1 MAAETAPMRV
11 GRADLMR
18 LAWPLAIE
26 NLFNM
31 SLMWVDSII
40 INHRLGTESF
50 AAVQLSGQL
59 MNIITLILAV
69 VATGASIVISHQ
81 VGAGERDDAGKTA
94 SQSVGAGLLIS
105 VAIGVLIYAA
115 APGLLHL
122 LGARD
127 GVHTQGVTFMR
138 ILSMFMPS
146 VGMLAILGAILR
158 ASGDTRSPMVVTFL
172 VNIFNAALNYLFV
185 WGTPA
190 FSIGGMSVPSLGGGM
205 GLAGSATGTSI
216 ARIIGALLMLYMVLY
231 RSELTVRVKDFF
243 RFQGKSLWRVARM
256 GLPGA
261 AEWVS
266 WQASQILVT
275 GMVAPLG
282 TAVIAARGVTGQTEA
297 ITYVPAMAVGTAGSI
312 LIGQLMG
319 AKRRDDAVATGRW
332 VITYGMIA
340 MVTGGIFLFLFP
352 RQITGIFTSD
362 PEVLNLTSTTLRI
375 AALYKVGQC
384 LNIVCGGIF
393 RGAGNPQWPTMS
405 VTISTWFFS
414 VPLAY
419 LLVKLGYG
427 LPGVLVAQLCDETIR
442 GAVNLWYFTTP
453 RWRFRQV

>member
-1 MAAETAPMRV
+1 MAAENVPARV
-11 GRADLMR
+11 SSGDLFR

-50 AAVQLSGQL
+50 AAVQMSGQL
-59 MNIITLILAV
+59 MNIITLILTV

-81 VGAGERDDAGKTA
+81 VGAGEREDAGKTA
-94 SQSVGAGLLIS
+94 GQSVGAGLLIS
-105 VAIGVLIYAA
+105 IGIGVLIYAA
-115 APGLLHL
+115 APLLLHL
-122 LGARD
+122 LGAREA
-127 GVHTQGVTFMR
+127 VHTQGVTFMR

-158 ASGDTRSPMVVTFL
+158 ASGDTRGPMAVTFM

-216 ARIIGALLMLYMVLY
+216 ARIIGALMMLYMVLY
-231 RSELTVRVKDFF
+231 RSELTVRVKEFF

-256 GLPGA
+256 GLPAA

-266 WQASQILVT
+266 WQSSQILVT

-282 TAVIAARGVTGQTEA
+282 TAVIAARGVTNQTEA
-297 ITYVPAMAVGTAGSI
+297 ITYVPAMALGTAGSI

-319 AKRRDDAVATGRW
+319 ARRRDDAVATGRR
-332 VITYGMIA
+332 VITYGLIA
-340 MVTGGIFLFLFP
+340 MISGGVFLFLFP

-362 PEVLNLTSTTLRI
+362 PAVLTLTDTTLRI
-375 AALYKVGQC
+375 AALYKAGQC

-393 RGAGNPQWPTMS
+393 RGAGNPQWPTIT
-405 VTISTWFFS
+405 VTISTWLVS
-414 VPLAY
+414 VPLA
-419 LLVKLGYG
+419 
-427 LPGVLVAQLCDETIR
+427 
-442 GAVNLWYFTTP
+442 F
-453 RWRFRQV
+453 